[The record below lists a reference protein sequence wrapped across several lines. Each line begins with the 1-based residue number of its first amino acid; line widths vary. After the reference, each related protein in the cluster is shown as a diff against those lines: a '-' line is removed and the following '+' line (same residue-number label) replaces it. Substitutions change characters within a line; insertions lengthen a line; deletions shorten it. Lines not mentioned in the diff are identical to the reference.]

1 MVVQQ
6 FSLSMRQKKNNL
18 LGKADRPADRQPT
31 STFILRIPAHDENS
45 VTSQKGLWNCFV
57 LLHHQHGS
65 TFTADDG
72 ALALD
77 YETGQWWL
85 LQGKPDRV
93 DGLLCEERIVR
104 D

>member
-6 FSLSMRQKKNNL
+6 FSLSKRQKKNNL
-18 LGKADRPADRQPT
+18 LGKAESLADRQPT
-31 STFILRIPAHDENS
+31 STFILRIPADDENS
-45 VTSQKGLWNCFV
+45 LTCQKELRNCFV
-57 LLHHQHGS
+57 LLHRQYGS

-85 LQGKPDRV
+85 LQG
-93 DGLLCEERIVR
+93 
-104 D
+104 